1 MLESL
6 TDAEYNERKLKK
18 KKRRKKERS
27 KRVFSSSLFFFF
39 SIRENSLFVKYLNYV
54 LLLVVIDTIVISQ
67 SLKRISSLSFCIRI
81 FSFHLYAK
89 HLRKIFQVFRTHIE
103 DSVTFAYF
111 CYTLLCCLSFCMN
124 CECFTSQSQVYTKR
138 TFFLFSV

>member
-1 MLESL
+1 MLETL

-18 KKRRKKERS
+18 KRRKKQTCLLF
-27 KRVFSSSLFFFF
+27 VFIFF